1 MKEKIASFCKKYK
14 HALLL
19 LYFFIYLPWFSS
31 LEYFCTD
38 YSIVHI
44 TLDDKI
50 PFIEAFVIPYYIW
63 FVFVAATVVFM
74 LFFDKAEYY
83 RICAFLFI
91 GMTVCLIIYTIWPNG
106 QDLRPNLDTLGRS
119 NIFTR
124 MVGFIYSHDTC
135 TNACPSIHVFNS
147 IGCAVA
153 IMHSQKLK
161 GHNIIRYG
169 SIVLAILISLSTVF
183 IKQHSAFD
191 VMWASVLAIIMYII
205 VYIPDYSKTRIKNIE
220 RKAARKKSAKI

>member
-1 MKEKIASFCKKYK
+1 
-14 HALLL
+14 
-19 LYFFIYLPWFSS
+19 
-31 LEYFCTD
+31 
-38 YSIVHI
+38 
-44 TLDDKI
+44 
-50 PFIEAFVIPYYIW
+50 
-63 FVFVAATVVFM
+63 
-74 LFFDKAEYY
+74 
-83 RICAFLFI
+83 
-91 GMTVCLIIYTIWPNG
+91 
-106 QDLRPNLDTLGRS
+106 
-119 NIFTR
+119 